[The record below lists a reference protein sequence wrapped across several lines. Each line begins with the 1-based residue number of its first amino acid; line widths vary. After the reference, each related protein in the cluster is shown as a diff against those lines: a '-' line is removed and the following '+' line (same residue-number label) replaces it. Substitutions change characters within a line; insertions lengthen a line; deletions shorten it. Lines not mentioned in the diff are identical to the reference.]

1 MLGGKE
7 AEKLYGANGERGAL
21 VIVTKKHDKD
31 GTQKVVEERM
41 FIRMDTTPT
50 RNGQREVEVIG
61 YAKPSKGGSDPLVVI
76 DGQRIGQMSGAKLD
90 GIIDPTRIES
100 INVLKGASAEKLFGA
115 EGKNGVIMITSK
127 SAAAASGP
135 AGPLKPPPPPPP
147 AAPNAAS
154 PMDPFGEVGKIFT
167 KVEQAPEFPGGAQ
180 VMKDF
185 LRSRLNNDPEVKSNK
200 KSYKGK
206 AGIRFVVYQQ
216 GSVGA
221 FAIDDKSG
229 GNEQLAA
236 KLIEY
241 LKRGPQ
247 WEPARQNGKIVKV
260 WHQVEFSY

>member
-1 MLGGKE
+1 
-7 AEKLYGANGERGAL
+7 
-21 VIVTKKHDKD
+21 
-31 GTQKVVEERM
+31 M
-41 FIRMDTTPT
+41 FMRMDTTPS
-50 RNGQREVEVIG
+50 GQNSREVTVIG
-61 YAKPSKGGSDPLVVI
+61 YRQPSKGGSDPLVVI
-76 DGQRIGQMSGAKLD
+76 DGQRIGQMSNAKLD
-90 GIIDPTRIES
+90 QIIDPTRIES
-100 INVLKGASAEKLFGA
+100 INVLKGESAEKLFGT

-127 SAAAASGP
+127 AAAAASGS
-135 AGPLKPPPPPPP
+135 AGAPKPPTPPVPTTGAPKPPTTP
-147 AAPNAAS
+147 
-154 PMDPFGEVGKIFT
+154 DPFGETGKIFT
-167 KVEQAPEFPGGAQ
+167 EVEKAAEFPGGAQ

-206 AGIRFVVYQQ
+206 AGIRFIVYQQ

-229 GNEQLAA
+229 GNEKLAG